1 LKKIEPRF
9 IAGPPGTGK
18 THGEDVEENWGI
30 VGLYKDLLKKYSP
43 KKIIILSHTKVAAKQ
58 IRKAIVALPIMKEM
72 GFTQKSMEDKICTI
86 HSFCKTYLQVVKKDK
101 FAYADHKKLIEKNRL
116 FGADPSTDV
125 DNHALY
131 KFRSDAKGRGMTYD
145 EYWWSCNR
153 KSYKPYNQYSIKL
166 IKKLLSIYTT
176 YKEDSIPKQCDY
188 TDMIADFNQSGVK
201 EPDID
206 AVIIDECQDSN
217 VPQTKAIEKMA
228 TNVKEGHYYLVGDAD
243 QTLFEYAGSDANYFH
258 ELAAHPY
265 HELKEGLRCSEA
277 INKLCK
283 RIIEPI
289 WIKWKSHRVWT
300 PAKYTKKHG
309 MGHVGEVIKGRPYYL
324 SNFEGSGHL
333 DILLNKIRNTD
344 QTFLFTYRGRP
355 GDSRCTEFFDRH
367 GLEYAHVKNSAH
379 VSKKELNAHKMW
391 ADCLDGKPMSRT
403 QVKHFCEYAGST
415 VKVKLKKGEVLNFDN
430 WVNKDYTIDELIH
443 KQLFKPD
450 VKQHRDFDLVR
461 RPSDISKEKLLYI
474 KNVLSPPNAFDFD
487 KKIQITHGNI
497 HNVKGLTFDNVIVDE
512 TIVNKDPYFTSLR
525 LQYTAYSRGIFDYWT
540 LAKMPGK
547 QYTTMGVKNECL

>member
-1 LKKIEPRF
+1 MKKIEPRF

-18 THGEDVEENWGI
+18 THGFILD
-30 VGLYKDLLKKYSP
+30 LYKELLLKYHP
-43 KKIIILSHTKVAAKQ
+43 DKIILLSHTNVAADQ
-58 IRKAIVALPIMKEM
+58 IKDAILALPIMKER
-72 GFTQKSMEDKICTI
+72 GFTKKSMKYKICTI
-86 HSFCKTYLQVVKKDK
+86 HSYCKNRLLHKDK
-101 FAYADHKKLIEKNRL
+101 FEYEDHKNLIIQNRL
-116 FGADPSTDV
+116 FGRDSSTDV
-125 DNHALY
+125 DKHALY
-131 KFRSDAKGRGMTYD
+131 KFRSDAKGRGKTYD
-145 EYWWSCNR
+145 EYWRVCD
-153 KSYKPYNQYSIKL
+153 KFSYRPYRIEL
-166 IKKLLSIYTT
+166 IKELLPIYEK
-176 YKEDSIPKQCDY
+176 YKKDNNKCDY
-188 TDMIADFNQSGVK
+188 TDMIEDFNHPDVR

-217 VPQTKAIEKMA
+217 VPQSKAIEKMA

-258 ELAAHPY
+258 ELAARPY

-324 SNFEGSGHL
+324 SNFEGSSHL

-379 VSKKELNAHKMW
+379 ISKKELNAHKMW

-540 LAKMPGK
+540 LAKMPGI